1 MAFSASERTDIR
13 RHCGYPAYGVGAS
26 GFNGWRFFQAF
37 GLLEYRIQNLAAA
50 EEAVVRGY
58 LTQLA
63 SLEADIPAAGAR
75 LDTEQASV
83 WTRNPHETGDRAA
96 LFDDWRRRLCG
107 FLGVPAGPALGER
120 GNSIAM
126 VV

>member
-1 MAFSASERTDIR
+1 M
-13 RHCGYPAYGVGAS
+13 
-26 GFNGWRFFQAF
+26 
-37 GLLEYRIQNLAAA
+37 LEYRLTNLAAA

-58 LTQLA
+58 LVQLA

-75 LDTEQASV
+75 LDTEQAAS
-83 WTRNPHETGDRAA
+83 WTRNPNESGDRAT

-107 FLGVPAGPALGER
+107 FLGVPAGPGLGER
-120 GNSIAM
+120 GNSLAM